1 MTTRMF
7 SILTVLALVAAM
19 VAPALAQTSGGSTG
33 TGSAPSTGSGS
44 APSAAPSATQPS
56 TSTTQPSTSTT
67 SPGTGSGTGTTGK
80 AKSSPGTGQVGTGT
94 SGAGSMPATGSTAG
108 TSKSGMGMN
117 GSGGTEQVKAMQK
130 ALQDKGMDPGP
141 IDGIMGP
148 KTMAAL
154 KAFQK
159 DQKLTE
165 SGKLDDQTREKLGVS
180 R

>member
-1 MTTRMF
+1 MRTRMF
-7 SILTVLALVAAM
+7 SILAGLTLVAAM
-19 VAPALAQTSGGSTG
+19 VAPVLAQTSGGSTG

-56 TSTTQPSTSTT
+56 TSTTQPSTSTP

-80 AKSSPGTGQVGTGT
+80 AKSTPGTGQAGTGT
-94 SGAGSMPATGSTAG
+94 PGAGSTPATGSTAG

-117 GSGGTEQVKAMQK
+117 DGGGAEQVKAMQK

-165 SGKLDDQTREKLGVS
+165 SGRLDDQTREKLGVT